1 MYMIKRAKAEDAG
14 TLADLAIQMWT
25 DHDPEDLEE
34 EFHKLA
40 INDEAACFI
49 KYVDDKLL
57 LLHSVGC
64 GTIM

>member
-1 MYMIKRAKAEDAG
+1 MIKRAKAEGAG
-14 TLADLAIQMWT
+14 TLADLTIQMWT
-25 DHDPEDLEE
+25 DHDPEDPEE

-40 INDEAACFI
+40 INDEATCFI
-49 KYVDDKLL
+49 KILMINRL